1 MKAAVLYHP
10 GAADQFRLE
19 ERPVPTLAAG
29 QVLLQVHA
37 FGLNRSELMTRKGL
51 SPGVQFPRVLGIEC
65 VGEVVEDPSG
75 EYQPGQ
81 QVAAL
86 MGGLGRDFDGSYA
99 EYTVV
104 PKAIV
109 YPFRSRLPWAQ
120 LGAIP
125 EMFQTVYG
133 SLHLALKIQAGETLL
148 IRGGTSSI
156 GLLAAQLA
164 SQAGLTVLATTRSA
178 AKPNLLKANGVTHV
192 LVDDGQVREQV
203 RALFPQGVDR
213 ALELVGAPTLRDTL
227 TCLKPG
233 GLGCMT
239 GMLSESWAIPDFAP
253 MEFIPATVGLTI
265 YDSGQVTAPASALQA
280 FIDSVEAGQVKLG
293 IGRVFAL
300 DDIVA
305 AHQLMDSNAA
315 GGKIVVT
322 T

>member
-1 MKAAVLYHP
+1 MKAAVLYNP
-10 GAADQFRLE
+10 GGPDQFRLE
-19 ERPVPTLAAG
+19 ERPVPTALAG
-29 QVLLQVHA
+29 QVLVRVRA

-51 SPGVQFPRVLGIEC
+51 SPGVQLPRILGIEC
-65 VGEVVEDPSG
+65 VGEVMEDPSG
-75 EYQPGQ
+75 TYSPGQ

-104 PKAIV
+104 PLAIL
-109 YPFRSRLPWAQ
+109 YPFRSSLPWAQ

-164 SQAGLTVLATTRSA
+164 SQAGLTVLATSRRA
-178 AKPNLLKANGVTHV
+178 DRADLLRANGATHT
-192 LVDDGQVREQV
+192 LVDNGHLREQV
-203 RALFPQGVDR
+203 RALYPQGVDR
-213 ALELVGAPTLRDTL
+213 ALELVGTATLRDTL
-227 TCLKPG
+227 ACLAPG

-239 GMLSESWAIPDFAP
+239 GMLAESWAIPDFAP

-265 YDSGQVTAPASALQA
+265 YDSSQVTAPAVALQA
-280 FIDSVEAGQVKLG
+280 FIDSVAAGQVQLG
-293 IGRVFAL
+293 LGRTFAL
-300 DDIVA
+300 ADIVA
-305 AHQLMDSNAA
+305 AHELMESNAA
-315 GGKIVVT
+315 GGKLVVLP
-322 T
+322 

>member
-1 MKAAVLYHP
+1 MKAAVLYSA
-10 GAADQFRLE
+10 GAPDQFRLE
-19 ERPVPTLAAG
+19 ERPVPVPAAG
-29 QVLLQVHA
+29 QVLLRVRA

-65 VGEVVEDPSG
+65 VGEVVQDASG
-75 EYQPGQ
+75 EYLPGQ

-104 PKAIV
+104 PKTIL
-109 YPFRSRLPWAQ
+109 YPFRSQLPWVQ

-133 SLHLALKIQAGETLL
+133 SLHLALKIQPGQTLL

-164 SQAGLTVLATTRSA
+164 QQAGLTVLATTRRSDRTA
-178 AKPNLLKANGVTHV
+178 LLKANGATHV
-192 LVDDGQVREQV
+192 LVDDGQLREQV

-239 GMLSESWAIPDFAP
+239 GMLSESWVIPDFAP

-265 YDSGQVTAPASALQA
+265 YDSGQVTAPAEALQA
-280 FIDSVEAGQVKLG
+280 FIDSVEAGRVQLG
-293 IGRVFAL
+293 IGHTFSL
-300 DDIVA
+300 DDLVA
-305 AHQLMDSNAA
+305 AHQLMDSNVA